1 MNELLNELRRRLS
14 YDAASG
20 KLTWRVHARH
30 ALVGKNAGSANRLG
44 YIRFKL
50 SGRFI
55 LAHRAA
61 WALHFGEWPA
71 ADLDHIDGNKANN
84 RIENLRLASAAENAQ
99 NRTLHRNNS
108 SGFPGVYAMQGR
120 WRARIRVPGK
130 RLSLGLFDTPEEA
143 HTAYAAAKARL
154 HTFQPVS
161 RLCSPGSEA

>member
-1 MNELLNELRRRLS
+1 MDELVSELQRRLS

-20 KLTWRVHARH
+20 VLTWRVHARR
-30 ALVGKNAGSANRLG
+30 ALVGAKVGSLNGCG
-44 YIRFKL
+44 YVRFKL
-50 SGRFI
+50 NGRFV

-71 ADLDHIDGNKANN
+71 ADLDHIDGSKANN
-84 RIENLRLASAAENAQ
+84 RIANLRLASAAENAQ
-99 NRTLHRNNS
+99 NRALNRNNR

-130 RLSLGLFDTPEEA
+130 RLSLGLFNTAEEA

-154 HTFQPVS
+154 HNFQPVS
-161 RLCSPGSEA
+161 RLCSARSAA